1 VRASRLLLC
10 NLTALVLKEGLNI
23 LGIETLEQM

>member
-1 VRASRLLLC
+1 VLC
-10 NLTALVLKEGLNI
+10 NLTALVLREGLNI